1 VTWTL
6 LQVTILLVRITIQL
20 FEFPNLTTSIEV
32 NIAENA
38 EAHAKGQH
46 PGWEETAWDGI
57 QQSIE
62 ILNKK
67 RIRVIVNGGAHN
79 PKGLAEKIQQLV
91 QYAFSFLSRLTNI
104 IIGPEEGSESQSG
117 VCTRR

>member
-1 VTWTL
+1 MTSIL
-6 LQVTILLVRITIQL
+6 SQATILLVRINIQL
-20 FEFPNLTTSIEV
+20 FEFLNLTTSTEV

-46 PGWEETAWDGI
+46 PGWEATAWDGI

-62 ILNKK
+62 ILDKK

-79 PKGLAEKIQQLV
+79 PKGLAEKVQQLV
-91 QYAFSFLSRLTNI
+91 GHASPILFRLSNSKIGHRE
-104 IIGPEEGSESQSG
+104 GPES
-117 VCTRR
+117 

>member
-1 VTWTL
+1 VSSRL
-6 LQVTILLVRITIQL
+6 YAS
-20 FEFPNLTTSIEV
+20 PNLTNSTEV

-57 QQSIE
+57 QQSIDH
-62 ILNKK
+62 LDKK

-91 QYAFSFLSRLTNI
+91 ILRLFLPLETY
-104 IIGPEEGSESQSG
+104 
-117 VCTRR
+117 

>member
-1 VTWTL
+1 VSSRL
-6 LQVTILLVRITIQL
+6 YAS
-20 FEFPNLTTSIEV
+20 PKLTHSTEV
-32 NIAENA
+32 NIAENV

-57 QQSIE
+57 QQSID
-62 ILNKK
+62 LLDKK

-91 QYAFSFLSRLTNI
+91 ILHLFLSFETY
-104 IIGPEEGSESQSG
+104 
-117 VCTRR
+117 

>member
-1 VTWTL
+1 VKSRL
-6 LQVTILLVRITIQL
+6 YAS
-20 FEFPNLTTSIEV
+20 PNLTNSTEV

-57 QQSIE
+57 QQSID
-62 ILNKK
+62 ILDKK

-91 QYAFSFLSRLTNI
+91 NLRLFLSFETY
-104 IIGPEEGSESQSG
+104 
-117 VCTRR
+117 

>member
-1 VTWTL
+1 MSSRL
-6 LQVTILLVRITIQL
+6 HAS
-20 FEFPNLTTSIEV
+20 PNLKNSTEV

-57 QQSIE
+57 QQSID
-62 ILNKK
+62 LLDKK

-91 QYAFSFLSRLTNI
+91 ILRLFLSFETY
-104 IIGPEEGSESQSG
+104 
-117 VCTRR
+117 

>member
-1 VTWTL
+1 VSSRL
-6 LQVTILLVRITIQL
+6 YAS
-20 FEFPNLTTSIEV
+20 PNLTNSTEV

-57 QQSIE
+57 QQSID
-62 ILNKK
+62 LLDKK

-91 QYAFSFLSRLTNI
+91 ILPLFFSFETY
-104 IIGPEEGSESQSG
+104 
-117 VCTRR
+117 

>member
-1 VTWTL
+1 VS
-6 LQVTILLVRITIQL
+6 INIQL
-20 FEFPNLTTSIEV
+20 FEFPNLIISTEV

-62 ILNKK
+62 ILDKK

-79 PKGLAEKIQQLV
+79 PKGLAEKVQQLV
-91 QYAFSFLSRLTNI
+91 GHVSSFLLHLSNTKIDN
-104 IIGPEEGSESQSG
+104 EEGSGSQSG
-117 VCTRR
+117 VCARR